1 MRFYSALAWF
11 LISLLVVSWIAAAA
25 KQHVITA
32 ILFGYFGY
40 AFRSDIDT
48 SVRLAHEK
56 LDEWWDE

>member
-1 MRFYSALAWF
+1 MRFYSALAVF
-11 LISLLVVSWIAAAA
+11 LFSLLVVSWIAASARHHA
-25 KQHVITA
+25 ITA

-48 SVRLAHEK
+48 AVRRANEK